1 MLKRFAKTP
10 MIWWRYID
18 DIFFICEYDKESLKT
33 FIDQVNMFH
42 STMKLTAKYSEEEVK
57 T

>member
-42 STMKLTAKYSEEEVK
+42 STIKLTAKYSEEEVK